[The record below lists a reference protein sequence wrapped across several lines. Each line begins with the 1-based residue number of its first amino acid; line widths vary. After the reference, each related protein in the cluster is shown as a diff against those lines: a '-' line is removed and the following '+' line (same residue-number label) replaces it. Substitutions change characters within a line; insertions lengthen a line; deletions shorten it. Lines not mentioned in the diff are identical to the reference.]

1 MRAITEE
8 LINTLVA
15 YREAYAD
22 IPELEEVIISDSA
35 DIRRIIAQFAV
46 NEDLQELYEEI
57 RYLDTLVREYFE
69 STLNLIELKLAEIA

>member
-22 IPELEEVIISDSA
+22 IPELEECIAGDTA

-46 NEDLQELYEEI
+46 NEDLQELAEEI
-57 RYLDTLVREYFE
+57 YYLDTLVREYFE
-69 STLNLIELKLAEIA
+69 GVLNLINLKLAEIA